1 MVQDI
6 NPDNY
11 HIVLNTCPD
20 IEVAKNLAT
29 VLVQHKLAACI
40 NIIPGITSI
49 YEWEGKLE
57 SGTECLLMIKSIK
70 SCYSRLEKIIRDS
83 HPYELP
89 EIITVPVSGGLNNYL
104 IWLGQ
109 QCKENL

>member
-11 HIVLNTCPD
+11 HIILNTCPD
-20 IEVAKNLAT
+20 MDVAKKLAT
-29 VLVQHKLAACI
+29 LLVQGKMAACI
-40 NIIPGITSI
+40 NIIPGLTSI

-57 SGTECLLMIKSIK
+57 TGTECLLVIKSTK
-70 SCYSRLEKIIRDS
+70 ERYPELEKMIHDN

-89 EIITVPVSGGLNNYL
+89 EIITVPVTGGLSNYL
-104 IWLGQ
+104 GWVGQ
-109 QCKENL
+109 QCE